1 MKRQEVALK
10 MAEVLASQAES
21 GLTKKDFCEKHGI
34 SLYRFYYWQR
44 KLNAKEQPK
53 QDTTDVEAS
62 GFSAITIR
70 RSFDLELRL
79 DNGRWLGVR
88 TESAEALGLL
98 LEAING
104 QSC

>member
-1 MKRQEVALK
+1 MKRQKVALK
-10 MAEVLASQAES
+10 MAEGLASQAES
-21 GLTKKDFCEKHGI
+21 GLTKKDFCDKHGI

-44 KLNAKEQPK
+44 KLNATEQPK
-53 QDTTDVEAS
+53 PTSTEVEAS

-79 DNGRWLGVR
+79 DNRRWLGVR

-98 LEAING
+98 LKAING